1 MDIEAIYENIE
12 RRNIENTTGPQTQSH
27 GQDEGKGLKHRGSR
41 CLVLIAVSLGLI
53 CVLLLIFI
61 ILQHITI
68 TAERDLI
75 NLKLESDKLNIDA
88 SER

>member
-1 MDIEAIYENIE
+1 MITGGAAASMPASFSSVRSGKNIGSKLPST
-12 RRNIENTTGPQTQSH
+12 RSLLKV
-27 GQDEGKGLKHRGSR
+27 KGGSR

-53 CVLLLIFI
+53 SVLLLVFI

-75 NLKLESDKLNIDA
+75 KSYKNTVEEFKEQLH
-88 SER
+88 